1 MDNNLLGGKL
11 IATGS
16 RSCII
21 NPNIKCKNNRNKKR
35 DKKTISKISFG
46 DEAEENSIREKTIND
61 MIKRIPGYKKW
72 ALIFD
77 DMCKPPSYN
86 DSLKIDKDINK
97 CIKEEDTYELHG
109 GIESKKNELF
119 EDSIMLIGEFGGETF
134 GDYFNKKFSEI
145 NMMKDLER
153 EFLILMK
160 KMKDIFKGL
169 VDLNAYEISHLDI
182 KQNNIVISKKNFKFI
197 DFGISSKFNDIEHFL
212 TRGYHEFRTDR
223 IYYWYPIEYI
233 YSSAS
238 NEELELE
245 EEKVY
250 EDGIQDYRKHM
261 DSIYEIY
268 TYLGIDIESFINDLL
283 KKYKNMDKK
292 EFFYNEYYDI
302 IRSIDTYSF
311 GMLVPMM
318 LYNQDLLENAH
329 KSKLLTEFLNIFAL
343 MLEPHYKDRISINDA
358 YVLFEQLLEKYSP
371 SKKKSKKK
379 SRKSKKK
386 KSKKK
391 K

>member
-21 NPNIKCKNNRNKKR
+21 NPNIKCKNNRNKRRNKNS
-35 DKKTISKISFG
+35 ISKISFG
-46 DEAEENSIREKTIND
+46 DKAEENSIREKNIND
-61 MIKRIPGYKKW
+61 IIKRIPGYKKW
-72 ALIFD
+72 ALIYD
-77 DMCKPPSYN
+77 DICKPPSYN
-86 DSLKIDKDINK
+86 DSVKIDKDINK

-145 NMMKDLER
+145 NTIKDLER

-160 KMKDIFKGL
+160 KMKGIFKGL
-169 VDLNAYEISHLDI
+169 VDLNDYEISHLDI

-197 DFGISSKFNDIEHFL
+197 DFGISSKFNDIEHFFK
-212 TRGYHEFRTDR
+212 RGYHEFRTER

-233 YSSAS
+233 YSMAS

-245 EEKVY
+245 EENIYKY
-250 EDGIQDYRKHM
+250 GIQDYRKHM
-261 DSIYEIY
+261 DTIYDIY
-268 TYLGIDIESFINDLL
+268 TYLGIDIELFINDLL

-292 EFFYNEYYDI
+292 AFFYNEYNDI

-318 LYNQDLLENAH
+318 LYNQDLLEHAH

-358 YVLFEQLLEKYSP
+358 YGLFEQLLEKYSSTK

-379 SRKSKKK
+379 SMK

>member
-35 DKKTISKISFG
+35 NKNSISKISFG
-46 DEAEENSIREKTIND
+46 DEAEENSIREKNIND
-61 MIKRIPGYKKW
+61 IIKRIPGYKKW
-72 ALIFD
+72 ALIYD
-77 DMCKPPSYN
+77 DICKPPSYN
-86 DSLKIDKDINK
+86 DSVKIDKDINK

-197 DFGISSKFNDIEHFL
+197 DFGISSKFNAIEHFL

-238 NEELELE
+238 NEELEVE

-261 DSIYEIY
+261 DTIYEIY

-358 YVLFEQLLEKYSP
+358 YVLFEKLLEKYSP
-371 SKKKSKKK
+371 SKSKKKSKKK
-379 SRKSKKK
+379 SRK

>member
-35 DKKTISKISFG
+35 DKNSISKISFG
-46 DEAEENSIREKTIND
+46 DEAEENSIREKNIND
-61 MIKRIPGYKKW
+61 IIKRIPGYKKW

-86 DSLKIDKDINK
+86 DSVKIDKDINK

-182 KQNNIVISKKNFKFI
+182 KQNNIVISKRNFKFI

-212 TRGYHEFRTDR
+212 TRSYHEFRTDR

-261 DSIYEIY
+261 DTIYEIY

-358 YVLFEQLLEKYSP
+358 YVLFEKLLEKYSP
-371 SKKKSKKK
+371 SKSKKKSKKK
-379 SRKSKKK
+379 SRK